1 MEIGFIINEVFLF
14 LFFEAFKSFNFFK
27 DLSLS
32 FDFILSILIISTD
45 SLNDFIFYN
54 DSIFLL
60 FHY

>member
-14 LFFEAFKSFNFFK
+14 LFLEAFKSFNVFK